1 MYNNYGGKCISRFG
15 CESFEQLQLLLFCVN
30 VALEICVL
38 RIELLNLLNF
48 VPYDSPN
55 LYN

>member
-38 RIELLNLLNF
+38 RIELLNLLNL